1 MSDEAKLND
10 RAEDARCHF
19 FKGAL
24 ILSVAGVV
32 VKLIGSVN
40 WILLSWVLG
49 GEGIGI
55 YQIAFPLYLLALCL
69 SDAGIPVAVSILTA
83 EKAALKDYA
92 GAARIFKLSFLL
104 MAVTGLLLSLLF
116 YFGAGWLIDLKI
128 IREPRAYYSIVALA
142 PAIFLVSLISS
153 LRGYLQGWQMMTPT
167 AVSQIVE
174 QLLRVVTMLALA
186 YYLLPRG
193 LAFAAGGASLG
204 AAVGALAALAVLV
217 WYYGCLQRSLPPQAA
232 VQQMGPGRER
242 NGAIMKRIGML
253 ALPVALSSLMLPV
266 VANLDL
272 FIVPLRLEVAGFS
285 VSQATE
291 RFGYLTG
298 MAVPLVNLATIVTAS
313 LAVSLVPAISQSKA
327 LDDNPTILQR
337 TGLAMRLACF
347 TTIPLAVML
356 AVLAEPVVEVLYRAP
371 GAAAVTRIMA
381 GSIFLLGL
389 HQVSTGVL
397 QGLGRTSIPL
407 ITMGLAAALKVVLNW
422 LLTAMPALGI
432 QGAAIAT
439 LADIG
444 LAAVLNLFFIYR
456 HTGYVFCFADLLKNC
471 GAALILAAIL
481 YLGYP
486 PLQQLLGN
494 RFFAMAIISAFGGL
508 IYVGAMLCCG
518 GLTRQDMERLP
529 FIGPRLAKSTGE

>member
-1 MSDEAKLND
+1 MVNKESEQN
-10 RAEDARCHF
+10 RTETARCHF

-55 YQIAFPLYLLALCL
+55 YQMAFPLYLLALSV

-83 EKAALKDYA
+83 EKAALKDYL
-92 GAARIFKLSFLL
+92 GASRVFRLSFLL
-104 MAVTGLLLSLLF
+104 LAVTGLFFSMLL
-116 YFGAGWLIDLKI
+116 YFGAGWLIELRL
-128 IREPRAYYSIVALA
+128 IRDPRAYYSIIALA

-153 LRGYLQGWQMMTPT
+153 YRGYLQGWQMMTPT

-174 QLLRVVTMLALA
+174 QLLRVLTMLALA

-193 LAFAAGGASLG
+193 LEFAAGGASLG
-204 AAVGALAALAVLV
+204 AAVGALGALFVLA
-217 WYYGCLQRSLPPQAA
+217 WYYSCVKRNLLQHEAGISPVMTREGSTTVLRRIASLAF
-232 VQQMGPGRER
+232 
-242 NGAIMKRIGML
+242 
-253 ALPVALSSLMLPV
+253 PVALSSLMLPV

-272 FIVPLRLEVAGFS
+272 FIVPLRLEAAGFS
-285 VSQATE
+285 VGQATE

-313 LAVSLVPAISQSKA
+313 LAVSLVPAISQAQS
-327 LDDNPTILQR
+327 LGQR
-337 TGLAMRLACF
+337 QDVVYRAAGAMRLACL

-356 AVLAEPVVEVLYRAP
+356 AVLTEPVVDVLYHAP
-371 GAAAVTRIMA
+371 GAAGVVRVMSA
-381 GSIFLLGL
+381 SIFLLGL

-397 QGLGRTSIPL
+397 QGLGRTSIPV
-407 ITMGLAAALKVVLNW
+407 INMGLAAVLKVVLNW
-422 LLTAMPALGI
+422 VLTAIPALGI
-432 QGAAIAT
+432 QGAALAT

-444 LAAVLNLFFIYR
+444 LAAMLNLFFIYR
-456 HTGYVFCFADLLKNC
+456 YTGYVFCFADLMKNS
-471 GAALILAAIL
+471 GAAIVLAGIL

-486 PLQQLLGN
+486 PLQELLGN
-494 RFFAMAIISAFGGL
+494 RFIAMGIISGVGGL
-508 IYVGAMLCCG
+508 VYVGAMLCCG
-518 GLTRQDMERLP
+518 GLTRRDLARLP
-529 FIGPRLAKSTGE
+529 FIGPRLVKSEE

>member
-1 MSDEAKLND
+1 MSDKTNMNNRTE
-10 RAEDARCHF
+10 EARCHF

-55 YQIAFPLYLLALCL
+55 YQIAFPLYLLALSV

-83 EKAALKDYA
+83 ERVALRDYP
-92 GAARIFKLSFLL
+92 GASRIFRLSFLL
-104 MAVTGLLLSLLF
+104 LAATGLIFSLLL
-116 YFGAGWLIDLKI
+116 YFGAGWLIELRM
-128 IREPRAYYSIVALA
+128 IRDPRAYYSIIALA

-153 LRGYLQGWQMMTPT
+153 FRGYLQGWQMMTPT

-174 QLLRVVTMLALA
+174 QLLRVVTMLVLA
-186 YYLLPRG
+186 YYLLPLG
-193 LAFAAGGASLG
+193 LEFAAGGASLG
-204 AAVGALAALAVLV
+204 AAVGALGALAVLA
-217 WYYGCLQRSLPPQAA
+217 WYYSCVKRNLLQQEAGLLSATVQESGSSILHRIAA
-232 VQQMGPGRER
+232 
-242 NGAIMKRIGML
+242 L

-272 FIVPLRLEVAGFS
+272 FIVPLRLEAAGFS
-285 VSQATE
+285 VGQATE

-313 LAVSLVPAISQSKA
+313 LAVSLVPAISQSQS
-327 LDDNPTILQR
+327 LGQR
-337 TGLAMRLACF
+337 QEVVYRTAGAMRLACL

-356 AVLAEPVVEVLYRAP
+356 AVLAEPVVEVLYHAP
-371 GAAAVTRIMA
+371 GAAGVVRVMA

-397 QGLGRTSIPL
+397 QGLGRTSIPVVN
-407 ITMGLAAALKVVLNW
+407 MGLAAVLKVLLNW
-422 LLTAMPALGI
+422 VLTAIPALGI
-432 QGAAIAT
+432 QGAALAT

-456 HTGYVFCFADLLKNC
+456 YTGYVFYFVDLLKNG
-471 GAALILAAIL
+471 GAAVILAGIL
-481 YLGYP
+481 YMGYP
-486 PLQQLLGN
+486 PLQELLGN
-494 RFFAMAIISAFGGL
+494 RFIAMGLVSGLGGCV
-508 IYVGAMLCCG
+508 YVGAMLCCG
-518 GLTRQDMERLP
+518 GLTRRDLARLP
-529 FIGPRLAKSTGE
+529 FIGPRLAKGEE

>member
-1 MSDEAKLND
+1 MTGTDSADNRTEA
-10 RAEDARCHF
+10 ARCHF

-24 ILSVAGVV
+24 VLSVAGVV

-55 YQIAFPLYLLALCL
+55 YQIAFPLYLLALSV

-83 EKAALKDYA
+83 ERLALKDYL
-92 GAARIFKLSFLL
+92 GASRIFRFSFLL
-104 MAVTGLLLSLLF
+104 LAATGLLFSLLL
-116 YFGAGWLIDLKI
+116 YFGAGWLIELRM
-128 IREPRAYYSIVALA
+128 IRDPRAYYSIIALA

-153 LRGYLQGWQMMTPT
+153 FRGYLQGWQMMTPT

-174 QLLRVVTMLALA
+174 QLLRVFTMLALA

-193 LAFAAGGASLG
+193 LEFAAGGASLG
-204 AAVGALAALAVLV
+204 AAVGALSALVVLV
-217 WYYGCLQRSLPPQAA
+217 WYYSCVKRNMLRQEVAMSPAIPQP
-232 VQQMGPGRER
+232 V
-242 NGAIMKRIGML
+242 GASILRRIVAL
-253 ALPVALSSLMLPV
+253 AFPVALSSLMLPV

-272 FIVPLRLEVAGFS
+272 FIVPLRLEAAGFS
-285 VSQATE
+285 VGQATE

-313 LAVSLVPAISQSKA
+313 LAISLVPAISQARS
-327 LDDNPTILQR
+327 LGQLQDVLYR
-337 TGLAMRLACF
+337 TAGAMRLACL

-356 AVLAEPVVEVLYRAP
+356 AVLAEPVVDVLYHAP
-371 GAAAVTRIMA
+371 GAAGVVRVMA

-397 QGLGRTSIPL
+397 QGLGRTSIPV
-407 ITMGLAAALKVVLNW
+407 INMGLAAVVKVILNW
-422 LLTAMPALGI
+422 VLTAIPTLGI
-432 QGAAIAT
+432 QGAALAT

-444 LAAVLNLFFIYR
+444 LAAVLNLCFIYR
-456 HTGYVFCFADLLKNC
+456 YTGYVFCFSDLVKN
-471 GAALILAAIL
+471 GAAAVVLSGIL

-486 PLQQLLGN
+486 LLQELLGN
-494 RFFAMAIISAFGGL
+494 RFIAMGLISGFGGCV
-508 IYVGAMLCCG
+508 YVGAMLCCG
-518 GLTRQDMERLP
+518 GLTKRDMARLP
-529 FIGPRLAKSTGE
+529 FIGPRLVKSGN